1 MNNIIRNKPYYK
13 GVTKDLKSPTQAN
26 KLTYTPGTIVE
37 ADDLNLDPDK
47 DCGAGINFCS
57 TLAGALR
64 WAKGGTVVTVTVPD
78 GEPIVDTG
86 DKLRAKRVLVGEVV
100 SLSDANLRDANLS
113 GANFRNANLRNA
125 NLRNANLRDANLS
138 GADLTGAY
146 LRDADLSGAN
156 FRNANLRNANL
167 WGADLTDADLT
178 DANLTGAYLRD
189 ADLSGANFRNANLTD
204 AYLVGANLRD
214 ARGNDRT
221 ILPKHYKV
229 VDGYVV
235 RETE

>member
-57 TLAGALR
+57 TLAGALK
-64 WAKGGTVVTVTVPD
+64 WARCGTVVTVTVPD
-78 GEPIVDTG
+78 GELIVDTG

-100 SLSDANLRDANLS
+100 SLSGANLV
-113 GANFRNANLRNA
+113 
-125 NLRNANLRDANLS
+125 
-138 GADLTGAY
+138 GADLTDAD

-156 FRNANLRNANL
+156 
-167 WGADLTDADLT
+167 LTDADLRDAYLT
-178 DANLTGAYLRD
+178 NANLTDADLWDANLTGAYLRD
-189 ADLSGANFRNANLTD
+189 ADL
-204 AYLVGANLRD
+204 RD
-214 ARGNDRT
+214 TRGSDRT
-221 ILPKHYKV
+221 ILPKGYKV
-229 VDGYVV
+229 VGGYVV

>member
-13 GVTKDLKSPTQAN
+13 GVTNDLKSPTQAN

-47 DCGAGINFCS
+47 GCGAGINFCS
-57 TLAGALR
+57 TLAGALK
-64 WAKGGTVVTVTVPD
+64 WARCGTVVTVTVPD

-100 SLSDANLRDANLS
+100 SLRNAYLVGANLTNVDLRDADLSSANLRDANLW
-113 GANFRNANLRNA
+113 
-125 NLRNANLRDANLS
+125 DANLT
-138 GADLTGAY
+138 GADLTGAN
-146 LRDADLSGAN
+146 LWNADLS
-156 FRNANLRNANL
+156 R
-167 WGADLTDADLT
+167 ADL
-178 DANLTGAYLRD
+178 G
-189 ADLSGANFRNANLTD
+189 
-204 AYLVGANLRD
+204 GANLRD
-214 ARGNDRT
+214 TRGSDRT

-235 RETE
+235 REAE

>member
-26 KLTYTPGTIVE
+26 KLTYTPGTIIE
-37 ADDLNLDPDK
+37 ADDLNLDLDK

-57 TLAGALR
+57 TLAGALK

-100 SLSDANLRDANLS
+100 SLS
-113 GANFRNANLRNA
+113 G
-125 NLRNANLRDANLS
+125 ANLS
-138 GADLTGAY
+138 GADLT
-146 LRDADLSGAN
+146 DANLSGAN
-156 FRNANLRNANL
+156 LS
-167 WGADLTDADLT
+167 GADLT
-178 DANLTGAYLRD
+178 DANLG
-189 ADLSGANFRNANLTD
+189 NANLWNADLTD
-204 AYLVGANLRD
+204 ANLSGANLRD

-221 ILPKHYKV
+221 ILPRRHKV
-229 VDGYVV
+229 VGGYVV
-235 RETE
+235 REAE

>member
-13 GVTKDLKSPTQAN
+13 GVTNDLKSPTQAN

-47 DCGAGINFCS
+47 GCGAGINFCS
-57 TLAGALR
+57 TLAGALK
-64 WAKGGTVVTVTVPD
+64 WARCGTVVTVTVPD

-100 SLSDANLRDANLS
+100 SLRNAYLVGANLTNVDLRDA
-113 GANFRNANLRNA
+113 
-125 NLRNANLRDANLS
+125 D
-138 GADLTGAY
+138 

-156 FRNANLRNANL
+156 LRDAYLTNAN
-167 WGADLTDADLT
+167 LTDADLW

-189 ADLSGANFRNANLTD
+189 ADL
-204 AYLVGANLRD
+204 RD
-214 ARGNDRT
+214 TRGSDRT

-235 RETE
+235 MEAE

>member
-26 KLTYTPGTIVE
+26 KLTYTPGTIIE

-47 DCGAGINFCS
+47 GCGAGINFCS
-57 TLAGALR
+57 TFANALK
-64 WAKGGTVVTVTVPD
+64 WARCGTVVTVTVPD

-100 SLSDANLRDANLS
+100 SLWDANLTD
-113 GANFRNANLRNA
+113 
-125 NLRNANLRDANLS
+125 
-138 GADLTGAY
+138 AY
-146 LRDADLSGAN
+146 LRDADL
-156 FRNANLRNANL
+156 
-167 WGADLTDADLT
+167 
-178 DANLTGAYLRD
+178 RD
-189 ADLSGANFRNANLTD
+189 T
-204 AYLVGANLRD
+204 
-214 ARGNDRT
+214 RGNDRT

-235 RETE
+235 REAE

>member
-26 KLTYTPGTIVE
+26 KLTYTLGTIVE

-64 WAKGGTVVTVTVPD
+64 WTRGGTVVTVTVPD
-78 GEPIVDTG
+78 GELIVDIG
-86 DKLRAKRVLVGEVV
+86 DKLRSKRVLVGEVV
-100 SLSDANLRDANLS
+100 SLTS
-113 GANFRNANLRNA
+113 ANLRNA
-125 NLRNANLRDANLS
+125 NLTGAVLGGANLR
-138 GADLTGAY
+138 GADLW
-146 LRDADLSGAN
+146 S
-156 FRNANLRNANL
+156 ANLR
-167 WGADLTDADLT
+167 GADLTDADLWSANLWGANLRN
-178 DANLTGAYLRD
+178 ANLTGAVL
-189 ADLSGANFRNANLTD
+189 G
-204 AYLVGANLRD
+204 GANLRGADLTD

-221 ILPKHYKV
+221 ILPKGYKV

-235 RETE
+235 REAK

>member
-37 ADDLNLDPDK
+37 ADDLNFDPDK

-64 WAKGGTVVTVTVPD
+64 WAKGGTVITVTVPD
-78 GEPIVDTG
+78 GELIVDTG

-100 SLSDANLRDANLS
+100 SL
-113 GANFRNANLRNA
+113 RNAYLLGA
-125 NLRNANLRDANLS
+125 YLL
-138 GADLTGAY
+138 GADLTGADLGGADLRNAY
-146 LRDADLSGAN
+146 LTGAHLTGAYLTDANLWDADLSGAH
-156 FRNANLRNANL
+156 LR
-167 WGADLTDADLT
+167 G
-178 DANLTGAYLRD
+178 
-189 ADLSGANFRNANLTD
+189 ANLTD
-204 AYLVGANLRD
+204 A
-214 ARGNDRT
+214 RGNEYT
-221 ILPKHYKV
+221 VLPKGYKV

-235 RETE
+235 MEAE

>member
-1 MNNIIRNKPYYK
+1 VNHIIRNKPYYK

-57 TLAGALR
+57 TLAGALK

-100 SLSDANLRDANLS
+100 SLS
-113 GANFRNANLRNA
+113 GA
-125 NLRNANLRDANLS
+125 DLS
-138 GADLTGAY
+138 GADLTDAD

-156 FRNANLRNANL
+156 
-167 WGADLTDADLT
+167 LTDADLRDADLRDANLT
-178 DANLTGAYLRD
+178 GAYLWDANLTGAYLRD
-189 ADLSGANFRNANLTD
+189 ADLRDANLTG
-204 AYLVGANLRD
+204 AYLRD
-214 ARGNDRT
+214 ADLRDTRGSDRT
-221 ILPKHYKV
+221 ILPKGYKV
-229 VDGYVV
+229 VGGYVV

>member
-47 DCGAGINFCS
+47 GCGAGINFCS
-57 TLAGALR
+57 TFANALK
-64 WAKGGTVVTVTVPD
+64 WARCGTVVTVTVPD

-100 SLSDANLRDANLS
+100 SLSGANLV
-113 GANFRNANLRNA
+113 
-125 NLRNANLRDANLS
+125 
-138 GADLTGAY
+138 GADLTDAD

-156 FRNANLRNANL
+156 LTNANLTRAYLTNANL
-167 WGADLTDADLT
+167 TGASLW

-189 ADLSGANFRNANLTD
+189 ADL
-204 AYLVGANLRD
+204 RD
-214 ARGNDRT
+214 TRGSDRT
-221 ILPKHYKV
+221 ILPKGYKV
-229 VDGYVV
+229 VGGYVV

>member
-156 FRNANLRNANL
+156 FRNANL
-167 WGADLTDADLT
+167 
-178 DANLTGAYLRD
+178 
-189 ADLSGANFRNANLTD
+189 TD